1 MQSDIVLV
9 TGPLVGASSWAPT
22 ADRLRAAGAHVHVPD
37 VLARLGSA
45 PSWSTWTSHLADLA
59 SVDEEPILVGHS
71 SASTLVAD
79 LATKIPVR
87 GLIIVDGDIPPAS
100 GSAAP
105 VRATL
110 REFIGGLAD
119 EDGLLPPWSQW
130 WLKDRRRA
138 QLVGIDTLALDPQSF
153 ESFEKGLPRMTLS
166 WFDDVIDLA
175 PWGHV
180 PAGYIQVSA
189 IYDHAAEEALGRAW
203 PVRRMQGTHLHPTL
217 KPDETAAAIQAV
229 CRELLSAGASVRST
243 STPPDDLCQ

>member
-1 MQSDIVLV
+1 MPRSPRAADNSKKAMLMQSDIIILV
-9 TGPLVGASSWAPT
+9 TGPLVGASRWSLT
-22 ADRLRAAGAHVHVPD
+22 ADRLRAAGAHVRVPD

-45 PSWSTWTSHLADLA
+45 PSWSAWTSHLADMV

-79 LATKIPVR
+79 LATKMPVR
-87 GLIIVDGDIPPAS
+87 GLIIVDGDIPPAC

-105 VRATL
+105 VRATF
-110 REFIGGLAD
+110 RDVIAGLAD
-119 EDGLLPPWSQW
+119 EDGLLPPWSQRW
-130 WLKDRRRA
+130 HKDRRRA
-138 QLVGIDTLALDPQSF
+138 QLVGIDALALDPQSF
-153 ESFEKGLPRMTLS
+153 ESFEKDLPRMTLS

-175 PWGHV
+175 PWDHV

-189 IYDHAAEEALGRAW
+189 IYDHAAEEALRRAW

-229 CRELLSAGASVRST
+229 CRELA
-243 STPPDDLCQ
+243 

>member
-1 MQSDIVLV
+1 MQSDIILV

-22 ADRLRAAGAHVHVPD
+22 ADRLRAAGARVHVPD
-37 VLARLGSA
+37 VLAGPGGA
-45 PSWSTWTSHLADLA
+45 PSWSAWTSHLADLV
-59 SVDEEPILVGHS
+59 SVDEETILVGHS

-79 LATKIPVR
+79 LATKMPVR
-87 GLIIVDGDIPPAS
+87 GLVILDRDIPPAS
-100 GSAAP
+100 GSPPP

-110 REFIGGLAD
+110 RDFIAGLAD

-138 QLVGIDTLALDPQSF
+138 QLVGIDALALDSQSF
-153 ESFEKGLPRMTLS
+153 ESFEKSLPRMRLS

-175 PWGHV
+175 PWDHV

-189 IYDHAAEEALGRAW
+189 IYDHAAEEALRRAW

-229 CRELLSAGASVRST
+229 CRELA
-243 STPPDDLCQ
+243 

>member
-22 ADRLRAAGAHVHVPD
+22 ADRLRAAGARVHVPD

-45 PSWSTWTSHLADLA
+45 PSWREWTSHLVELA
-59 SVDEEPILVGHS
+59 CPDDEPILVGHS

-79 LATKIPVR
+79 LATKMPVR
-87 GLIIVDGDIPPAS
+87 GLIIVDGDVPPAS
-100 GSAAP
+100 GPAPP

-110 REFIGGLAD
+110 RAFISELAD
-119 EDGLLPPWSQW
+119 EDGQLPPWSQW
-130 WLKDRRRA
+130 WSKDPRRA
-138 QLVGIDTLALDPQSF
+138 ELVGIDRLALDPTSF
-153 ESFEKGLPRMTLS
+153 QSFEKGLPRMTLS

-175 PWGHV
+175 PWDHV

-189 IYDHAAEEALGRAW
+189 IYDHAAEEALRRAW

-217 KPDETAAAIQAV
+217 QPDETAAAIQAI
-229 CRELLSAGASVRST
+229 CRELA
-243 STPPDDLCQ
+243 